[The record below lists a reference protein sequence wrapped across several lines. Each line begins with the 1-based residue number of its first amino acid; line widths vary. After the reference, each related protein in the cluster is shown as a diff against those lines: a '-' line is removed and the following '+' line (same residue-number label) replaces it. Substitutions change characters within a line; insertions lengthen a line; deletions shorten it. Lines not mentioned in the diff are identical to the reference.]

1 MFYHKILAVILA
13 LFIGIQFLCGCAK
26 QGYPPGGPID
36 KTGPVIVSS
45 YPLPESIGVGNDISP
60 WILLDEHPARKSIE
74 GSVFISPEPEEG
86 FSLKIRGK
94 RIKVSFNEDL
104 PENST
109 VVITFGA
116 GIKDIN
122 GNQMAES
129 YVLAFS
135 TGDMIDNG
143 QISGYIEGLDN
154 PGSAWLWAYP
164 LDSLTNPDPKEDKAP
179 FATQP
184 DYDGNFILNHLPQ
197 GKYRLFAVEDTRRNR
212 LWDSDREAIAI
223 PAHDVQS
230 KETDIPVVSLRLTM
244 IDLVSPTLRTAEAIN
259 RQAIRLSFDEDV
271 EIIQEDISAE
281 TQLGQKLGIIDIY
294 QDPADSSAAY
304 LTTGI
309 QREGDVY
316 KICLEGV
323 RDLSG
328 NMIDSIFVDVA
339 AVVDADTSGPR
350 FTWNSPKDGAIEVEW
365 DEEIMIGFSEA
376 VNLTTI
382 SKAIRVMT
390 PDSIVIAGKWSY
402 PASNLAVFYPDEFLL
417 SNMSYTVA
425 VNCDSITDVFG
436 NASTDSVVTV
446 SFSTLNSDEVG
457 SLSGQVI
464 GAPQNLRIFAKR
476 LELSSQEREESVLEN
491 GNFAF
496 ENLPAS
502 FYQLSIYQD
511 QNGDGRYSFGSID
524 PFIFSEPFTTSG
536 DTIRVRPR
544 WETEGVAI
552 NWNFITPGF
561 EQAPDSLK

>member
-1 MFYHKILAVILA
+1 
-13 LFIGIQFLCGCAK
+13 
-26 QGYPPGGPID
+26 
-36 KTGPVIVSS
+36 
-45 YPLPESIGVGNDISP
+45 
-60 WILLDEHPARKSIE
+60 
-74 GSVFISPEPEEG
+74 
-86 FSLKIRGK
+86 
-94 RIKVSFNEDL
+94 
-104 PENST
+104 
-109 VVITFGA
+109 
-116 GIKDIN
+116 
-122 GNQMAES
+122 
-129 YVLAFS
+129 
-135 TGDMIDNG
+135 
-143 QISGYIEGLDN
+143 
-154 PGSAWLWAYP
+154 
-164 LDSLTNPDPKEDKAP
+164 
-179 FATQP
+179 
-184 DYDGNFILNHLPQ
+184 
-197 GKYRLFAVEDTRRNR
+197 
-212 LWDSDREAIAI
+212 
-223 PAHDVQS
+223 
-230 KETDIPVVSLRLTM
+230 M

-476 LELSSQEREESVLEN
+476 LELSSHEREESVLEN

-561 EQAPDSLK
+561 EQAPDYLK